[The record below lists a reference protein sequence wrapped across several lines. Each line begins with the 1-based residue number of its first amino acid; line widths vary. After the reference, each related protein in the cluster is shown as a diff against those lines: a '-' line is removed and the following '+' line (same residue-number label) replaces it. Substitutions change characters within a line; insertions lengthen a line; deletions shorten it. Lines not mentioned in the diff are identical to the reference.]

1 MNVNTIDLSCEDSNQ
16 NDSVPY
22 WLSTM
27 PSTVIDLEEEVEPYF
42 SASGISDDSEKISKK
57 SGVEVEQS
65 VSSSGVSCGSKKK
78 RGRKNGCVDREGKKT
93 TAKERQALKKRLAE
107 ERKAAQNANKIFKP
121 GECIKHMTVEIH
133 PVLLE
138 TWFCAD
144 IQREVSACGAR
155 LKTSSTLC
163 DTALVLWNRTVLPT
177 LTSNNGLV
185 QLTPS
190 KQRCSHELY
199 IQTAVDVESLVASHT
214 LADNVRRV
222 KELAGCEL
230 TLVLFGVK
238 EYFKTSGRK
247 TTNSRQKLITEID
260 LEKAITDLL
269 VSANCDTIIVNTPN
283 ELALTIVQF
292 TKAIAEEPYK
302 KSKRA
307 LDEQADF
314 YMRGDNKKCVAVD
327 KDGNGLSRLWQ
338 QMIAI
343 LPLSS
348 LETSR
353 ALCAQ
358 YKTPLELYESLQTP
372 TGVTDLANVGV
383 SRAAAPGSKAR
394 RIGPEFARKLHT
406 LFTAEDGNI
415 LLD

>member
-1 MNVNTIDLSCEDSNQ
+1 MNVDTVDLSCEDSNE
-16 NDSVPY
+16 NDQVY
-22 WLSTM
+22 WLPTV
-27 PSTVIDLEEEVEPYF
+27 PSSIIDLEEEVEPYF
-42 SASGISDDSEKISKK
+42 STSGISNDSDKITQIP
-57 SGVEVEQS
+57 EVEQT
-65 VSSSGVSCGSKKK
+65 VSSSGVSSASKRK
-78 RGRKNGCVDREGKKT
+78 RGRKNDLAECEGKKT
-93 TAKERQALKKRLAE
+93 TAKERQTLKKKLAE
-107 ERKAAQNANKIFKP
+107 ERKAAKNANKIFKP
-121 GECIKHMTVEIH
+121 GECIKYMTVEIH

-138 TWFCAD
+138 SWFCAD

-163 DTALVLWNRTVLPT
+163 DTALVLWTRTIPPT
-177 LTSNNGLV
+177 LTSNDGVV

-190 KQRCSHELY
+190 KQRCAHGLY
-199 IQTAVDVESLVASHT
+199 IQTAVDIESLVISHT

-238 EYFKTSGRK
+238 EYFKMSGRK
-247 TTNSRQKLITEID
+247 TANSRQKLITEID

-283 ELALTIVQF
+283 EVALTIVQF

-353 ALCAQ
+353 ALCAH
-358 YKTPLELYESLQTP
+358 YKTPLALYESLHTSA
-372 TGVTDLANVGV
+372 GVTDLANVGV
-383 SRAAAPGSKAR
+383 SRAAVPGSKAR

-415 LLD
+415 LLE